1 MAEHEL
7 TVTHKGCE
15 YQVILDGSAMYVDD
29 SFDHEFGTEVRGHWE
44 LDWEETEIVSV
55 IDTDGE
61 EIDPDDVPGLV
72 LAIRDAS
79 NDIEIEG

>member
-7 TVTHKGCE
+7 TVTYNGAE
-15 YQVILDGSAMYVDD
+15 YQVILDGPAKYVDD
-29 SFDHEFGTEVRGHWE
+29 SFDHEFGTEVIGHWE
-44 LDWEETEIVSV
+44 LDWEETEIVAV
-55 IDTDGE
+55 LNDIGE

>member
-1 MAEHEL
+1 VAEHEL
-7 TVTHKGCE
+7 TVKHRGQE
-15 YQVILDGSAMYVDD
+15 YQVILDGPAMYVDD
-29 SFDHEFGTEVRGHWE
+29 SFDHAFGTEVRGHWE
-44 LDWEETEIVSV
+44 LNWEETEIVSV

>member
-7 TVTHKGCE
+7 TVTHKGAE

-29 SFDHEFGTEVRGHWE
+29 SFDHEFGTEQRGHWE
-44 LDWEETEIVSV
+44 LDWEETEIIAVL
-55 IDTDGE
+55 DFEGA
-61 EIDPDDVPGLV
+61 EIDPDNVPGLN

-79 NDIEIEG
+79 NDLEIEG

>member
-15 YQVILDGSAMYVDD
+15 YQVILDGSAIYVDD

-61 EIDPDDVPGLV
+61 EIDPYEVVGLTR
-72 LAIRDAS
+72 AIRDAS

>member
-1 MAEHEL
+1 VAEYEL
-7 TVTHKGCE
+7 TVKHRKHE
-15 YQVILDGSAMYVDD
+15 YQVVLDGEVMYVDD

-44 LDWEETEIVSV
+44 LDWEETDIVAV
-55 IDTDGE
+55 LNDIGE

-79 NDIEIEG
+79 NDLEIEG

>member
-1 MAEHEL
+1 VAEHEL
-7 TVTHKGCE
+7 TVTHKGSE

-29 SFDHEFGTEVRGHWE
+29 SFDHEFGTEKRGHWE
-44 LDWEETEIVSV
+44 LDWDETEIVAV
-55 IDTDGE
+55 LNDIGE

>member
-44 LDWEETEIVSV
+44 LNWEETEIVSV

-61 EIDPDDVPGLV
+61 EIDPYEVVGLTR
-72 LAIRDAS
+72 AIRDAS

>member
-7 TVTHKGCE
+7 TVTHKGAE

-29 SFDHEFGTEVRGHWE
+29 SFDHEFGTEQRGHWE
-44 LDWEETEIVSV
+44 LDWEETEIIAVLND
-55 IDTDGE
+55 IGE
-61 EIDPDDVPGLV
+61 EIDPDDVPGLI

-79 NDIEIEG
+79 NDLEIEG

>member
-7 TVTHKGCE
+7 TVTHKGSE

-29 SFDHEFGTEVRGHWE
+29 SFDHEFGTEQRGHWE
-44 LDWEETEIVSV
+44 LDWEETEIIAVL
-55 IDTDGE
+55 DFEGA
-61 EIDPDDVPGLV
+61 EIDPDNVPGLI

-79 NDIEIEG
+79 NELEIEG

>member
-1 MAEHEL
+1 VAEHEL
-7 TVTHKGCE
+7 TVKHRGQE

-29 SFDHEFGTEVRGHWE
+29 SFDHAFGTEVRGHWE
-44 LDWEETEIVSV
+44 LNWEETEIVSV

-61 EIDPDDVPGLV
+61 EIDPYEVVGLTR
-72 LAIRDAS
+72 AIRDAS